1 MNQISAAIIIFLA
14 GMPQMLLGADGDTVT
29 PAAEYAALF
38 KEYGPVAGGMR
49 KAKTDLE
56 RKVAVERL
64 STYPAKFVDLAE
76 KHSTDKV
83 VLTILRQA
91 VQALGSSESAA
102 QIAWET
108 NRSNFP
114 AGPRDDSA
122 RRIVAM
128 LMKDHLQSD
137 KLGPV
142 IDRVRYGYRL
152 EFEEFLLAALNKSPH
167 RTVRGE
173 ACLALALYLNDR
185 LQMLRLLEDRKE
197 LVECY
202 ELAFG
207 RTYVPNLRRLG
218 KAKLEERVETL
229 FERAAREF
237 ADVKLRS
244 GTVSA
249 QARSALYDIRHLGI
263 GKPAPEIDGKDQDG
277 KKLKLSDY
285 RGKVVLLYFW
295 SEF

>member
-1 MNQISAAIIIFLA
+1 MNRIAAAITSLVVSLPMTLQA
-14 GMPQMLLGADGDTVT
+14 GQADSAT
-29 PAAEYAALF
+29 PAAKYAALF
-38 KEYGPVAGGMR
+38 KKYGPVSGGMR
-49 KAKTDLE
+49 KATTDLE
-56 RKVAVERL
+56 RKAAVELL
-64 STYPAKFVDLAE
+64 STYPAKFVELAE
-76 KHSTDKV
+76 QHPTDEV
-83 VLTILRQA
+83 VLKVLRQA

-114 AGPRDDSA
+114 AGPRGDSA
-122 RRIVAM
+122 RRIVAL
-128 LMKDHLQSD
+128 LMKEHLQSE

-142 IDRVRYGYRL
+142 IDRIRYAYRL
-152 EFEEFLLAALNKSPH
+152 EFEKFLLAVLDKNPH
-167 RTVRGE
+167 RTVQGE
-173 ACLALALYLNDR
+173 ACLALAQNLNDR

-202 ELAFG
+202 ELVFG

-218 KAKLEERVETL
+218 QAKLAERVEAL
-229 FERAAREF
+229 FERAARDY

-244 GTVSA
+244 GTVGA
-249 QARSALYDIRHLGI
+249 QAKSALYDIRHLGI
-263 GKPAPEIDGKDQDG
+263 GRPAPEIAGKDQNG

-285 RGKVVLLYFW
+285 RGKVVFLYFW